1 LTIKL
6 YRSSGKDSS
15 GRRPEIYSY
24 RAIGAY
30 SCERLIS
37 YVGKR
42 IQARSR
48 VLYEGMGSLYLAG
61 GEVGHSRIIYVVH
74 VVGGIIGAVGVVG
87 GAGILAAQGEV
98 FLGSGRGIANQ
109 VAAQKA
115 IASPTPSLKRMR

>member
-1 LTIKL
+1 LTVKL
-6 YRSSGKDSS
+6 YRSSSKDSS
-15 GRRPEIYSY
+15 GGRPEIYSY
-24 RAIGAY
+24 RAIRAY

-42 IQARSR
+42 VQARSG

-115 IASPTPSLKRMR
+115 IASPTPLLKRMR